1 MGTCMLYDLQD
12 KNVFSL
18 RLQGLDVACSVKPHH
33 RVSFL
38 TTDHR
43 RFVLVEI
50 MDRRDGQ
57 TDGQTVS
64 SRPISQL

>member
-1 MGTCMLYDLQD
+1 MLYDLQD

-57 TDGQTVS
+57 TDRQ
-64 SRPISQL
+64 